1 MLKVILG
8 AMARGLFLGW
18 LMIGPLGFLAPE
30 VVQNI
35 AITEVSSGSQDFAKR
50 AQMDMIERARME
62 DSMRDRSE
70 PRNYYHQSQDE
81 SRQKMLAISKQAEMN
96 AMFRKAEQQQRKAEG
111 ASEFN
116 SAQSNSYSNSYPSP
130 YANPYRA
137 QPDYSGS
144 SY

>member
-1 MLKVILG
+1 MVKVILG
-8 AMARGLFLGW
+8 AMASGLFLGW
-18 LMIGPLGFLAPE
+18 LMIGPFGFFAPE

-35 AITEVSSGSQDFAKR
+35 AVNATTRSSQDFTKR
-50 AQMDMIERARME
+50 AQIGMIERARME

-70 PRNYYHQSQDE
+70 PQNYYRQSQDE
-81 SRQKMLAISKQAEMN
+81 NRQKMLAISKQAEMN

>member
-1 MLKVILG
+1 MVKVILG
-8 AMARGLFLGW
+8 AMASGLFLGW
-18 LMIGPLGFLAPE
+18 LMMGAFGFFAPE
-30 VVQNI
+30 VAQNI
-35 AITEVSSGSQDFAKR
+35 AIAEMSRGSQDFTKS
-50 AQMDMIERARME
+50 AQMDMIERVRME

-70 PRNYYHQSQDE
+70 PRNYYQQSQDE
-81 SRQKMLAISKQAEMN
+81 NRQKMLAISKQAEMN

>member
-1 MLKVILG
+1 MVKVILG
-8 AMARGLFLGW
+8 AMASGLFLGW

-35 AITEVSSGSQDFAKR
+35 TVNATTRGSQDFTKS
-50 AQMDMIERARME
+50 AQMDMIERVRME

-70 PRNYYHQSQDE
+70 PRNYYQQSQDE

-96 AMFRKAEQQQRKAEG
+96 AMFKKAEQQQRKAEG